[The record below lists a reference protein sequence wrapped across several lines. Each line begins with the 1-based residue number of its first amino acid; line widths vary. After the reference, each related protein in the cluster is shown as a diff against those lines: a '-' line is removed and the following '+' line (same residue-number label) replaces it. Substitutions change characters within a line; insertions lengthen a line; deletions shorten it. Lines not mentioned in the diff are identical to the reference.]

1 MAQNMNY
8 YSKKLY
14 FRNSEKILDQRL
26 TETQQGNLQVL

>member
-1 MAQNMNY
+1 MAQNIHY

-14 FRNSEKILDQRL
+14 FSNSEKILDQRS